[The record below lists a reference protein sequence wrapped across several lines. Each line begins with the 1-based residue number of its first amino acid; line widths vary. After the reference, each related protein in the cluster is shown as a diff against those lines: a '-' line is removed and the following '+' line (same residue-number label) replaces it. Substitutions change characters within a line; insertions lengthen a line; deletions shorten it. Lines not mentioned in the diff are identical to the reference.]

1 MIGCGATFTH
11 YLLKLNSIRLNNMTQ
26 SGFNQ
31 CNGCDRNGNPHCY
44 TDTGGSSIRL
54 PLPQSFCDDLLMK
67 TNVNVL
73 KESGSLLLDL
83 EGVSGSIITLSLP
96 LHWLAEQ
103 GALGYV
109 KCSGLSGNFVLGFPI
124 FQYYYLAYNM
134 ENNTVTFVDLQLSNE
149 TEAFVNGPELGGANE
164 TSPGCRLLSTSSV
177 MTIGFLLLA
186 SQYIF

>member
-1 MIGCGATFTH
+1 
-11 YLLKLNSIRLNNMTQ
+11 MTQ

-31 CNGCDRNGNPHCY
+31 CNVCDRNAHCY
-44 TDTGGSSIRL
+44 ADSGSSSIDL

-103 GALGYV
+103 VGYV
-109 KCSGLSGNFVLGFPI
+109 RCGGLSGNFVLGFPI

-134 ENNTVTFVDLQLSNE
+134 GDSTVTFVDLQLSNE
-149 TEAFVNGPELGGANE
+149 TEAFINGPELGGINE
-164 TSPGCRLLSTSSV
+164 ISSGYLLSMSSV

-186 SQYIF
+186 FQQCIF